1 MICSEFGKLDFVR
14 KLGWILGNMIYM
26 KNFRSWA
33 ADSDWDKVQG
43 AMNACVDDLLVLY
56 GVNIGGWMVRFLG
69 EFEIY
74 VFENEKMW

>member
-1 MICSEFGKLDFVR
+1 
-14 KLGWILGNMIYM
+14 
-26 KNFRSWA
+26 
-33 ADSDWDKVQG
+33 
-43 AMNACVDDLLVLY
+43 MNACVDDLLVLY